1 MTANQRVG
9 EMPMM
14 RLRASLMAGTVLLAG
29 LGLSVPAHAEGRCP
43 PGFYPTGSEAAGW
56 LGCAPMGP
64 MEEGPEES
72 SGGGYSDGLPP
83 MHYDPE
89 QLRIW
94 AEAATRREAALERE
108 RMRDPVYRRLSAG
121 YWEYVDA
128 DPADSKEICMATF
141 LTRRGGVILMDWGG
155 EYPGTYLA
163 FFGGSISRTADI
175 QRLRVSLTQS
185 GEEQIVQAFHAPLPW
200 EPSLGMVMFAV
211 PSTSALLDNIE
222 AVQDFEVKLQD
233 QTLVWG
239 EWHSGTEARDHLR
252 SCIQRRQ
259 A

>member
-1 MTANQRVG
+1 
-9 EMPMM
+9 M
-14 RLRASLMAGTVLLAG
+14 RLSGIGVMLGAWVLAG
-29 LGLSVPAHAEGRCP
+29 LGAPVPAAHAEGRCP
-43 PGFYPTGSEAAGW
+43 PGFYPTGGGTAGW

-64 MEEGPEES
+64 MEEEEASEES

-83 MHYDPE
+83 MRYDPE

-94 AEAATRREAALERE
+94 AEEATRAEAAVEAE

-121 YWEYVDA
+121 YWEYIES
-128 DPADSKEICMATF
+128 DPTDPKQICMATF
-141 LTRRGGVILMDWGG
+141 LTRRGGVVLMDWGG

-163 FFGGSISRTADI
+163 FFGGGIRQTASIE
-175 QRLRVSLTQS
+175 RLRVSLIQS
-185 GEEQIVQAFHAPLPW
+185 GEEQTVQAFHAPVPW

-211 PSTSALLDNIE
+211 PSTSALLDNID

-233 QTLVWG
+233 QALVWG
-239 EWHSGTEARDHLR
+239 EWHSGTEARNHLR
-252 SCIQRRQ
+252 ACVERRR